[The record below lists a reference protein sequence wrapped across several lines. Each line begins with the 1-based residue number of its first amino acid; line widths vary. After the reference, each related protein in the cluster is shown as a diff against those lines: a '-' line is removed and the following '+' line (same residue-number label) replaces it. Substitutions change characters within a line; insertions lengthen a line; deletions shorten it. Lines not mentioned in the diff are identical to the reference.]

1 MTRQMAL
8 QTRGLDVGY
17 GRRCVVG
24 NVTLDLVPGEV
35 LCLVGPNGS
44 GKSTLLKTI
53 AGQIA
58 PLGGGVLLDGRDASS
73 FKADELAR
81 NLSVMLT
88 GRMAC
93 EMLSC
98 LDVVETG
105 RIPYTNA
112 LGTLHEADR
121 EAVKSAMQAV
131 GAWELRDCD
140 FMQISDGQR
149 QRVLL
154 ARAIAQDAAVMALDE
169 PTSYLDIRHQLELL
183 ACVRDLARTRGWTCL
198 LSLHEL
204 ALAQKVADR
213 VACVCEGGIFAQ
225 GTPEDVLD
233 APTVAHVFDLGR
245 AAWSA
250 TLGCVEDAPL
260 ESVAQVFVLGGA
272 GTAAASMRALRREGT
287 GFCAGVLPENDV
299 DCVLAHRLT
308 THVVST
314 PAFTVPDDET
324 MARAREMM
332 LASCEALV
340 DCLGS
345 MDAGPLEAC
354 RRELL
359 ACAQT
364 AGLPVYGSAAQY
376 LEALRN
382 QRDSKCAGRPAGT
395 CDDSSAQAQAEAA
408 RP

>member
-112 LGTLHEADR
+112 LGTLREADR
-121 EAVKSAMQAV
+121 EAVRGAMQAV
-131 GAWELRDCD
+131 GAWELRERD

-154 ARAIAQDAAVMALDE
+154 ARAIAQDAPVMALDE

-213 VACVCEGGIFAQ
+213 VACVCEGGIYAQ

-260 ESVAQVFVLGGA
+260 ERAARVFVLGGA
-272 GTAAASMRALRREGT
+272 GTAAASMRALRREGV

-324 MARAREMM
+324 MARTREA
-332 LASCEALV
+332 LAGCEALM

-354 RRELL
+354 RREML
-359 ACAQT
+359 ACARA
-364 AGLPVYGSAAQY
+364 AGLPVYGGAAQY

-382 QRDSKCAGRPAGT
+382 QKAREDAGRKACIC
-395 CDDSSAQAQAEAA
+395 CDATAAQAEAV

>member
-8 QTRGLDVGY
+8 QTRGLNVGY

-24 NVTLDLVPGEV
+24 GVTLDLVPGEV

-58 PLGGGVLLDGRDASS
+58 PLGGSVLLDGRDASS

-112 LGTLHEADR
+112 LGTLREADR

-154 ARAIAQDAAVMALDE
+154 ARAIAQDAPVMALDE

-183 ACVRDLARTRGWTCL
+183 AIIRDLARTRRWTCL

-213 VACVCEGGIFAQ
+213 VACVCEGGIYAQ
-225 GTPEDVLD
+225 GAPEDVLD

-260 ESVAQVFVLGGA
+260 ESAARVFVLGGA
-272 GTAAASMRALRREGT
+272 GTAAASMRALRREGAC
-287 GFCAGVLPENDV
+287 FCAGVLPENDV

-308 THVVST
+308 AHVVST
-314 PAFTVPDDET
+314 PAFTVPDDEAL
-324 MARAREMM
+324 ARAREA
-332 LASCEALV
+332 LADCEALV

-354 RRELL
+354 RREML
-359 ACAQT
+359 AWAQA

-382 QRDSKCAGRPAGT
+382 QRSSKRAGGATGV
-395 CDDSSAQAQAEAA
+395 CDDSSTAAQTEAV